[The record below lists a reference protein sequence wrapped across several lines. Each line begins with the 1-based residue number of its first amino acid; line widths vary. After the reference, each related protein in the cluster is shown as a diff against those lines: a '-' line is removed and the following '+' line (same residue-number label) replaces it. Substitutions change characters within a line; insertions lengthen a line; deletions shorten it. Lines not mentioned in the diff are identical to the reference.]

1 MQIDLNADLGEDV
14 GDDDALLAIV
24 SSANIATGAH
34 AGGGQTLVRVVA
46 AAVDR
51 GVAIGAHPS
60 YRDRAG
66 FGRASHLDQAR
77 RDPVARSHLVAD
89 LAEQVLLVARE
100 AERKGAQLAH
110 IKAHG
115 SLYNEAVRDV
125 QAAQILAESVGRVVQ
140 ALGFPVPV
148 MTQPGGELANV
159 AESMGIQVIA
169 EGFADRGYL
178 GDGRLVTR
186 GQPGDLHDQVEAM
199 VAQALDLAR
208 GGVVA
213 ISGARIPMTVH
224 SLCVHGDTRDAVSAA
239 RAIRI
244 ALEEGGWQVVADVPG
259 RRVEPEHGSV
269 PAGAPV
275 IRDHAQRAPGA
286 AAVAVA
292 FGDRGLL
299 VEPAAPRA
307 LRGASTAWVLGIAR
321 IARILWP
328 EATVVP
334 GLASVLIVFDR
345 PADRPDRRAADDL
358 LTRAASGDSPGLV
371 DAGHDGSVAL
381 SAPGTAPRD
390 AIRAPRTHEIRSRYD
405 GPDLEA
411 VAAGLGVTS
420 GELVRRHCAARWTV
434 AAVGF
439 APGFG
444 YLTGSDPIFDAV
456 ARRADPRPRVPR
468 GAVAL
473 AAGMCAVYPAPTPG
487 GWQLIGNSDVVLFD
501 PNAAQPA
508 LLRVGDRVRFTQVP

>member
-34 AGGGQTLVRVVA
+34 AGGGQVLARAVA

-66 FGRASHLDQAR
+66 FGRASRLQQTR
-77 RDPVARSHLVAD
+77 RDPAARRQFVAD
-89 LAEQVLLVARE
+89 LVEQVLLVARE
-100 AERKGAQLAH
+100 AERNGARLAH
-110 IKAHG
+110 VKAHG
-115 SLYNEAVRDV
+115 SLYNESVRDV
-125 QAAQILAESVGRVVQ
+125 EAAQILAESVGRVAQV
-140 ALGFPVPV
+140 LGFPVPV
-148 MTQPGGELANV
+148 MTQPGGELATL
-159 AESMGIQVIA
+159 AESMGIRVIA
-169 EGFADRGYL
+169 EGFADRAYL
-178 GDGRLVTR
+178 RDGRLVPR
-186 GQPGDLHDQVEAM
+186 GQPGDLHDQIEAM

-213 ISGARIPMTVH
+213 VSGARIPMTVH
-224 SLCVHGDTRDAVSAA
+224 SVCVHGDTRDAVSAA

-244 ALEEGGWQVVADVPG
+244 ALEEGGWRVAAGAPG
-259 RRVEPEHGSV
+259 RRPDPDHGSV
-269 PAGAPV
+269 QAGPPV
-275 IRDHAQRAPGA
+275 ILDHTQRAPGA
-286 AAVAVA
+286 AAVPVA
-292 FGDRGLL
+292 FGDRALL
-299 VEPAAPRA
+299 VEPGAPGT
-307 LRGASTAWVLGIAR
+307 LRGPGTAWVLGVAR
-321 IARILWP
+321 RARVLWP
-328 EATVVP
+328 DATVVP

-345 PADRPDRRAADDL
+345 PADRPDLRAADDL
-358 LTRAASGDSPGLV
+358 LGRAAGGESGGLI
-371 DAGHDGSVAL
+371 DQGADGSQATSVL
-381 SAPGTAPRD
+381 GTAAGE

-405 GPDLEA
+405 GPDLDA
-411 VAAGLGVTS
+411 VAADLGVTT
-420 GELVRRHCAARWTV
+420 GELVRRHREARWTV

-444 YLTGSDPIFDAV
+444 YLTGSDPLFDAV

-473 AAGMCAVYPAPTPG
+473 AAGMCAVYPSPTPG
-487 GWQLIGNSDVVLFD
+487 GWQLIGSSDVELFD
-501 PNAAQPA
+501 PSATQPA